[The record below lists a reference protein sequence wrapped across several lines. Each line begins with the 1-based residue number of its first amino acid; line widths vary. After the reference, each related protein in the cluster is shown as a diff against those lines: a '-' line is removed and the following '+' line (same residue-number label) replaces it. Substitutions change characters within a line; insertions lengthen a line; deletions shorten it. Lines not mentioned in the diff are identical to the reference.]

1 MKTRTAASK
10 PRSAGITLTEILI
23 SILILGV
30 GLVSLATLFP
40 TVSRAGVN
48 RDDRHDR
55 DSFRKTRSEPAPPRP
70 VRAGFFVWPDPC
82 RSGFPARPT
91 FVAGPFPAPNGARVP
106 GLAASAPGIPT
117 RATRIPS
124 LFSGPV
130 RQRAGFRAEPASS
143 WQVPTR

>member
-10 PRSAGITLTEILI
+10 PRSAGITLTEI

-48 RDDRHDR
+48 RDDRSDDR
-55 DSFRKTRSEPAPPRP
+55 VSGDPLRAGPPRP

-82 RSGFPARPT
+82 RSGFPA
-91 FVAGPFPAPNGARVP
+91 
-106 GLAASAPGIPT
+106 
-117 RATRIPS
+117 
-124 LFSGPV
+124 
-130 RQRAGFRAEPASS
+130 
-143 WQVPTR
+143 